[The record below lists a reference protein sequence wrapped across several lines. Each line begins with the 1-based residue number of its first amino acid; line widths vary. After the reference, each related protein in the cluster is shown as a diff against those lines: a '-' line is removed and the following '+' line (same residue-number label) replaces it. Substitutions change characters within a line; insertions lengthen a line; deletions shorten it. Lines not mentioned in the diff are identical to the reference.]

1 MVKYTKCNIGI
12 LMRERQ
18 AIVIVV
24 SILICYVI
32 FVTESFADTPQC
44 NGHDATHIGTNGND
58 IIRGSYGDDVIVS
71 LGGNDIVYG
80 MSGNDVICGGDGNDR
95 LYGNSGN
102 DILIGQE
109 GFDSVNGGKGLDTC
123 DSTYEHGSSHHS
135 DDEGNDCEIQYEE
148 TPVNNDDLQKQIN
161 DLQSQIDNIILRLIN
176 WDDIQGIPEDIA
188 DGDDDTLGG
197 LELACDIDQ
206 VPVFNGESW
215 VCKNPPQP
223 NEDTLTK
230 LYCNADEIAKW
241 DGNAWQCSKDIAFSA
256 SPIFFHHFRLNGG
269 EVQWAGII
277 DASSDNLDMNAI
289 VIPTSGILSNLYAK
303 LGDSGD
309 LQTPRDGEQYTLT
322 LIKNKVETA
331 LTCSIT
337 GLADFCNSGEIKI
350 SVNAGDEIL
359 LKATSSSN
367 APFAIIKSSVLFKGP

>member
-1 MVKYTKCNIGI
+1 M
-12 LMRERQ
+12 LMHERQ
-18 AIVIVV
+18 AAVVV
-24 SILICYVI
+24 SVLIFSVI
-32 FVTESFADTPQC
+32 FVTESFAQIPQC
-44 NGHDATHIGTNGND
+44 NGLDATHVGTDGKD
-58 IIRGSYGDDVIVS
+58 IIRGSFGDDVIAS

-109 GFDSVNGGKGLDTC
+109 GFDSVNGGKGIDTC
-123 DSTYEHGSSHHS
+123 DSTDEHSSSHHS
-135 DDEGNDCEIQYEE
+135 DDEDNDCEIQYEE

-161 DLQSQIDNIILRLIN
+161 DLQSQINDIINDIIY

-188 DGDDDTLGG
+188 DGDDDTLG
-197 LELACDIDQ
+197 ELVCDIDQ

-215 VCKNPPQP
+215 ICENPPQP

-230 LYCNADEIAKW
+230 LDCNTDEIAKW
-241 DGNAWQCSKDIAFSA
+241 NGETWECSIDVAFSA
-256 SPIFFHHFRLNGG
+256 SPIFFHHFRINAD
-269 EVQWAGII
+269 ESQWAGITDISI
-277 DASSDNLDMNAI
+277 DDLDKIA
-289 VIPTSGILSNLYAK
+289 VVFPTSGTLSNLYAK

-309 LQTPRDGEQYTLT
+309 LQTPRNGEQYTLT
-322 LIKNKVETA
+322 LIKNKVEETV

-337 GLADFCNSGEIKI
+337 GLVNFCNSGEIKI

-359 LKATSSSN
+359 LMAKSSSN